1 MLASPTLRRRIAALF
16 LLLLALVS
24 AAKAEKMPALTGA
37 TAWFNAKPLTA
48 ADLRGKVVLVD
59 FWTYSCINCIRT
71 LPAMRAWKERY
82 QDAGLIIVG
91 VHTPEFPFEADP
103 AKVER
108 AVRRFGITYPVAL
121 DANHAIWSAFHNQ
134 YWPAHYLVDATG
146 RIRFT
151 HFGEGGE
158 AQEEQEIE
166 KLLAERNSHA
176 TVRPNVRMNG
186 TATEQPAD
194 FAAVRSPETYVGHER
209 AERFASPGGLA
220 LDRPRSYGAP
230 KKLALNEWALVGT
243 WRDLAQWAVLEA
255 PHGGL
260 LYRFHA
266 RDLHLVLGPGTSGR
280 PVHFRVRIDG
290 HTPGADHGA
299 DCDADGNGTINED
312 RLYQLVRQHGTIADH
327 DFEIEFLDP
336 GVQVFSFTFG

>member
-1 MLASPTLRRRIAALF
+1 MSASLSLRRRVVVLVLMI
-16 LLLLALVS
+16 LAGASTLM
-24 AAKAEKMPALTGA
+24 AEKMPALTGA

-71 LPAMRAWKERY
+71 LPAMRAWNERY
-82 QDAGLIIVG
+82 KDAGLLIVG
-91 VHTPEFPFEADP
+91 VHTPEFPFEGDP
-103 AKVER
+103 AKVEH

-158 AQEEQEIE
+158 AQEEQEIQ
-166 KLLAERNSHA
+166 KLLAERNRQPAAHTHA
-176 TVRPNVRMNG
+176 PLRG
-186 TATEQPAD
+186 TATEMPAD
-194 FAAVRSPETYVGHER
+194 FADVRSPETYIGHAR

-220 LDRPRSYGAP
+220 VDHPRTYSAP
-230 KKLALNEWALVGT
+230 KKLALNEWALAGT
-243 WRDLAQWAVLEA
+243 WRDLAQWAVLEG
-255 PHGGL
+255 PHGSL

-266 RDLHLVLGPGTSGR
+266 RDLHLVLGPGSAGR
-280 PVHFRVRIDG
+280 PVRFRVRIDG
-290 HTPGADHGA
+290 HAPGADHGT
-299 DCDADGNGTINED
+299 DIDAEGNGSIQED
-312 RLYQLVRQHGTIADH
+312 RLYQLVRQHGAIADH

>member
-1 MLASPTLRRRIAALF
+1 MLSSPRLRRRVLA
-16 LLLLALVS
+16 LLLLVSALVPM
-24 AAKAEKMPALTGA
+24 AKAEKMPALTGA
-37 TAWFNAKPLTA
+37 TAWFNTKPLTTG
-48 ADLRGKVVLVD
+48 DLRGKVVLVD

-82 QDAGLIIVG
+82 QDAGLVIVG

-121 DANHAIWSAFHNQ
+121 DGNHAIWSAFHNQ

-151 HFGEGGE
+151 HFGEGNE
-158 AQEEQEIE
+158 AQEEREIE
-166 KLLAERNSHA
+166 KLLVERNNHA
-176 TVRPNVRMNG
+176 AAKPNVRMSG

-194 FAAVRSPETYVGHER
+194 FADVQSPETYIGHAR

-220 LDRPRSYGAP
+220 VDRARNYSAP
-230 KKLALNEWALVGT
+230 KKLSLNEWALVGP
-243 WRDLAQWAVLEA
+243 WRDLEQWAVLEA
-255 PHGGL
+255 PHGSL
-260 LYRFHA
+260 LFRFHA

-290 HTPGADHGA
+290 HAPGADHGA
-299 DCDADGNGTINED
+299 DIDAEGNGTATED
-312 RLYQLVRQHGTIADH
+312 RLYQLIRLHGPIGDH
-327 DFEIEFLDP
+327 SFEIEFLDP

>member
-1 MLASPTLRRRIAALF
+1 MLASPPLRRRMAAVF
-16 LLLLALVS
+16 LLTLALAPV
-24 AAKAEKMPALTGA
+24 ARAERMPALTGA
-37 TAWFNAKPLTA
+37 TAWFNSKPLTA

-82 QDAGLIIVG
+82 QDAGLVIVG

-103 AKVER
+103 SKVER

-151 HFGEGGE
+151 HFGEGKE
-158 AQEEQEIE
+158 AEEEREIE

-176 TVRPNVRMNG
+176 APRPNVRMSA
-186 TATEQPAD
+186 TATEQPAN
-194 FAAVRSPETYVGHER
+194 FADVQSPETYIGHAR

-220 LDRPRSYGAP
+220 VDHARAYRAP
-230 KKLALNEWALVGT
+230 NHLALNEWAMSGQ
-243 WRDLAQWAVLEA
+243 WRVLAQWAVLEA
-255 PHGGL
+255 PHGSIL
-260 LYRFHA
+260 FRFHA
-266 RDLHLVLGPGTSGR
+266 RDLHLVLGPGTSGKPAR
-280 PVHFRVRIDG
+280 FRVRIDG
-290 HTPGADHGA
+290 HAPDADHGA
-299 DCDADGNGTINED
+299 DIDAEGNGTITED
-312 RLYQLVRQHGTIADH
+312 RLYQLIRLRGPVRDH
-327 DFEIEFLDP
+327 SFEIEFLDT
-336 GVQVFSFTFG
+336 GVQAFSFTFG